1 MDNIN
6 IFYKIILIL
15 FLILNENISDKSNYH
30 LKYFYYNYTTIIIS
44 YYKLVKFIKY
54 ISISKKGI
62 LLYKINFIK
71 SKNSDVSVIISLYNK
86 DKYKKSAITS
96 VQNQRM
102 KNIEIIIINDYSK
115 DNSIKFIEHVQKI
128 DPRIIL
134 IKNGKSMNNL
144 YSKLISILNSK
155 GKFILFLDTDNM
167 ICFEDFIH
175 VLHKEAKKGD
185 YDYIECNEYIEI
197 NSYDKTIMQ
206 KKINSILL
214 LIKLIIQNCN
224 ASLEMRRK
232 LKKY

>member
-115 DNSIKFIEHVQKI
+115 DNSIKFIEHV
-128 DPRIIL
+128 
-134 IKNGKSMNNL
+134 
-144 YSKLISILNSK
+144 
-155 GKFILFLDTDNM
+155 
-167 ICFEDFIH
+167 
-175 VLHKEAKKGD
+175 
-185 YDYIECNEYIEI
+185 
-197 NSYDKTIMQ
+197 
-206 KKINSILL
+206 
-214 LIKLIIQNCN
+214 
-224 ASLEMRRK
+224 
-232 LKKY
+232 